1 VRALQRTERAV
12 GYLGDGINDAPALPV
27 ADVGISVEP
36 AVDVARE
43 CAEIILLNR
52 DLNAQRNILRYGV
65 RKGIGL
71 TQIKTNS
78 EQVG

>member
-1 VRALQRTERAV
+1 
-12 GYLGDGINDAPALPV
+12 V

-36 AVDVARE
+36 AVDVAGER
-43 CAEIILLNR
+43 AEIILLNR

-71 TQIKTNS
+71 TQIKINS